1 MGNKFKYTIEV
12 DGATAAIMME
22 EEYAMIF
29 IAGVLEKYW
38 DDPRITINVTREKI
52 KEYDTD

>member
-12 DGATAAIMME
+12 DGAQAMITTE

-29 IAGVLEKYW
+29 ITGVLEKYW
-38 DDPRITINVTREKI
+38 ADPRITITVTREQI
-52 KEYDTD
+52 KEYDTN